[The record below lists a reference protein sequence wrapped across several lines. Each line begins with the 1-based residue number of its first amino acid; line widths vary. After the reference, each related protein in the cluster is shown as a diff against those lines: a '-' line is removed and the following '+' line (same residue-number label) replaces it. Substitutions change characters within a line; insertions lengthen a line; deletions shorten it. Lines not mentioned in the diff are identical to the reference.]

1 MSEASPCLNC
11 GACCSHFRVSF
22 FWGECA
28 SAGGTV
34 PDELVSSISPSRVAM
49 LGTDCKSVRCTALEG
64 DVGTGTRCSIYEQRS
79 STCRE
84 FEASW
89 TDGLH
94 NPDCDAA
101 RAAFGLAAIVQPTV
115 FPETWPLLAEAACVA

>member
-1 MSEASPCLNC
+1 MSEASPCLSC

-28 SAGGTV
+28 SAGGSV
-34 PDELVSSISPSRVAM
+34 PDDLVASISPSRVAM
-49 LGTDCKSVRCTALEG
+49 LGTDCKPTRC
-64 DVGTGTRCSIYEQRS
+64 VGLVGEVGSQVSCSIYHERS

-89 TDGLH
+89 TDGLA

-101 RAAFGLAAIVQPTV
+101 RAAFGLP
-115 FPETWPLLAEAACVA
+115 PLEPRFDELYFEQSA

>member
-1 MSEASPCLNC
+1 MSDVSPCLNC

-22 FWGECA
+22 FWGECT

-34 PDELVSSISPSRVAM
+34 PDEWVSSISPSRVAM
-49 LGTDCKSVRCTALEG
+49 LGTDCKNVRCTALEG
-64 DVGTGTRCSIYEQRS
+64 EVGKGVSCSIYAQRS

-84 FEASW
+84 FDASW
-89 TDGLH
+89 TDGQH

-101 RAAFGLAAIVQPTV
+101 RAAFGLAPIAAPSLMHESGPSAFETV
-115 FPETWPLLAEAACVA
+115 ASA

>member
-28 SAGGTV
+28 SSGGTV
-34 PDELVSSISPSRVAM
+34 PDELVEQISPSRVAM
-49 LGTDCKSVRCTALEG
+49 LGTGCKPVRCTSLVG
-64 DVGTGTRCSIYEQRS
+64 DVGSTVQCSIYEKRS

-84 FEASW
+84 FDASW
-89 TDGLH
+89 VDGLA

-101 RAAFGLAAIVQPTV
+101 RAAFGLPALQPA
-115 FPETWPLLAEAACVA
+115 FEMPKKQIA